1 MGNVDAVDAIIAAM
15 QFRTKESVP
24 AVFNI
29 ASGKSVPMKYIAD
42 IMESMMPIPTEAKD
56 KNLND
61 IGESNDTPF
70 DDTSNFLSWTSD
82 TSLQDGIRKL
92 LSWHLDKHLPF
103 GQSPYENHKN
113 AATKIAAHETGHTF
127 SKRLEQPPCDIDDS
141 TCLRYKHVFPCAS
154 ECSED
159 NVCSNSIFDPVI
171 QLSKEISEDCDV
183 IVYTVSLG
191 REVDDLLLRA
201 ELQPNDDFEL
211 DSGKDV
217 ICNMAFVPRESKLV
231 NLAVESINDS
241 AMERINIEVEDIKGV
256 EDKYNVLNGRLLHK
270 GWILIWLPD
279 AVDEIRTDEFSLLKL
294 SPSKM
299 FHPTVKYAMFMDE
312 FFSVSANLDDVQFM
326 VSQMSRKALPERS
339 ISLKLGGRK
348 QKFILPA
355 EPERECTLLLP
366 ALKPI
371 KSDSKNEVHPKP
383 GSKIPIKD
391 AIKYMLYELG
401 MDTSKSTPIA
411 VKKQREFY
419 QKIPTY
425 VNKQDLRS
433 ILEPKYNY
441 NLNHWA
447 RTRWVLH
454 DLTIEEG
461 RQLRCQWYEE
471 HIHWEN
477 DLDQLSFAHV
487 MAHRET
493 ERRIARKEPDDH
505 EREQLD
511 NDKNGL
517 LSDKQEWYLLLNDM
531 EENESGESY
540 RPIPHN
546 EAGHEE
552 DDEVNQESAEEEEE
566 EEEGEE
572 EIRVTSENDIGIYAR
587 IISESVMVQSRLEWT
602 KEQEKIKKK
611 RKRRNK
617 RAQEKKKVHNVNRSE

>member
-1 MGNVDAVDAIIAAM
+1 MGNLDAVDAIIAAM

-29 ASGKSVPMKYIAD
+29 ASGKSVAMKYIAD

-70 DDTSNFLSWTSD
+70 DDASKFLSWSSD
-82 TSLQDGIRKL
+82 TSLRDGIRKL

-127 SKRLEQPPCDIDDS
+127 SNRLEHSPCDIEDE

-159 NVCSNSIFDPVI
+159 NVCSESIFDPI
-171 QLSKEISEDCDV
+171 IKLSKEISEDCDV
-183 IVYTVSLG
+183 VVYTDSLG
-191 REVDDLLLRA
+191 REVVDLLLKA
-201 ELQPNDDFEL
+201 ELQPNEDFEL
-211 DSGKDV
+211 DFGEDV
-217 ICNMAFVPRESKLV
+217 ICNMAFVPRESKLAK
-231 NLAVESINDS
+231 LAVESITDV
-241 AMERINIEVEDIKGV
+241 AMERIDIQA
-256 EDKYNVLNGRLLHK
+256 DKITTDEEKYDVLNGRLLHK
-270 GWILIWLPD
+270 GWVLIWVPE
-279 AVDEIRTDEFSLLKL
+279 AIGEIRIDEFSLLKL

-299 FHPTVKYAMFMDE
+299 FHPSVKYAMFMDE
-312 FFSVSANLDDVQFM
+312 FFSVSANLDDVRFM

-339 ISLKLGGRK
+339 VSHKVDNRK
-348 QKFILPA
+348 RKFILPA
-355 EPERECTLLLP
+355 EPERKCALLLP
-366 ALKPI
+366 ALKTI
-371 KSDSKNEVHPKP
+371 KSNDKNEVRPKP
-383 GSKIPIKD
+383 GAKIPLKD
-391 AIKYMLYELG
+391 AIKYMLFEQG
-401 MDTSKSTPIA
+401 MDTSKSTPPA
-411 VKKQREFY
+411 VKKQKEFY

-433 ILEPKYNY
+433 ILDPKYNY

-447 RTRWVLH
+447 RTRFVVH

-461 RQLRCQWYEE
+461 RQLRCEWYKE

-487 MAHRET
+487 MAQRET

-505 EREQLD
+505 EREQLED
-511 NDKNGL
+511 DMQRV
-517 LSDKQEWYLLLNDM
+517 LSDKHEWYLLLNDM

-540 RPIPHN
+540 RPIHNN

-552 DDEVNQESAEEEEE
+552 DDEVNQESEEEEVEEEEE
-566 EEEGEE
+566 T
-572 EIRVTSENDIGIYAR
+572 EITNEIDIGIYTR
-587 IISESVMVQSRLEWT
+587 IISEAVMIQSRHEWT
-602 KEQEKIKKK
+602 KEQEKINKKKKK
-611 RKRRNK
+611 RRT
-617 RAQEKKKVHNVNRSE
+617 QEKKKVHNVNGSE